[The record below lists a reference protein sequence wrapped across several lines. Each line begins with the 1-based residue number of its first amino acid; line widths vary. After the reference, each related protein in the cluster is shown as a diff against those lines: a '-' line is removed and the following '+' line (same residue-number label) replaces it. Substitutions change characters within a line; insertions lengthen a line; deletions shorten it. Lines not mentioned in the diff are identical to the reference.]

1 MSQIKNKKKRGP
13 KWRWS
18 EMKVV
23 RTEGGPK
30 WSWSEVI
37 VVRSEGGPKWSWSEV
52 MGRHE
57 GWPKCWDEVMSTPLN
72 PYSQNP
78 PKTFLKVPKLTKTWL
93 FSIKKLKLKKLK
105 KNWKNF
111 KIPKNWLYAPK
122 FFFYILAQQWY
133 HRHQWK
139 SLNNKCR
146 TRNDIF
152 RKKNYRISSLRVV
165 HCNNGRNKWFC
176 YSLIMF
182 SHR

>member
-1 MSQIKNKKKRGP
+1 MTHFQSLIVFESFYMSQIKNRKKKRGP

-18 EMKVV
+18 EVKVV
-23 RTEGGPK
+23 RSDGTT
-30 WSWSEVI
+30 WRLAEVLG
-37 VVRSEGGPKWSWSEV
+37 RSDVHPC
-52 MGRHE
+52 R
-57 GWPKCWDEVMSTPLN
+57 TLN

-78 PKTFLKVPKLTKTWL
+78 PKTFLNVPKVTKTWL

-152 RKKNYRISSLRVV
+152 RKKNYRISSLYRV
-165 HCNNGRNKWFC
+165 
-176 YSLIMF
+176 
-182 SHR
+182 